1 KLDFK
6 SQRYNTHSFYLGGE
20 VGYRFNLGS
29 GYVEPQAE
37 VIYVKNSQAN
47 LADNGHKLTIKVS
60 NGLVGRLGVNA
71 GKTFEIGQSKATA
84 WAGIG
89 YQWDIAKRNEILVDG
104 ISASNSKKDARM
116 LMDLGLNIRANDKL
130 SIGLSLEGSAFGKYN
145 TDLSVNSNVR
155 YSF

>member
-1 KLDFK
+1 
-6 SQRYNTHSFYLGGE
+6 
-20 VGYRFNLGS
+20 
-29 GYVEPQAE
+29 
-37 VIYVKNSQAN
+37 
-47 LADNGHKLTIKVS
+47 
-60 NGLVGRLGVNA
+60 LVGRLGVNA

-116 LMDLGLNIRANDKL
+116 LMDLGLNIRANNKL
-130 SIGLSLEGSAFGKYN
+130 SIGLSLEGSVFGKYN
-145 TDLSVNSNVR
+145 TDLSVNSNIR